1 MGADT
6 VVLAGNRNQP
16 CIAEAHPSSARTA
29 TISIHRRP
37 DFPIFVATVLAAVL
51 FTAGAKASAVD
62 CAVQPCPSETERQAT
77 GEPGTNSVDRRA
89 MTARDLYRACLAE
102 QGWASGW
109 CAAYQHMLDDE
120 PRLVLM
126 HFRANDAARLSED
139 RCASLAQMEVA
150 RC

>member
-51 FTAGAKASAVD
+51 FTAGRKPLLSTARYNPAQVRQNGK
-62 CAVQPCPSETERQAT
+62 RQA
-77 GEPGTNSVDRRA
+77 
-89 MTARDLYRACLAE
+89 
-102 QGWASGW
+102 
-109 CAAYQHMLDDE
+109 
-120 PRLVLM
+120 
-126 HFRANDAARLSED
+126 
-139 RCASLAQMEVA
+139 SLG
-150 RC
+150 RTRSIGGR